1 MMDLVFL
8 MLAVGLWGVMALLA
22 LGLKRL
28 EPATK
33 ERP

>member
-1 MMDLVFL
+1 MSDLLFL
-8 MLAVGLWGVMALLA
+8 LLGAGLWALMALLA

-28 EPATK
+28 EPAPG